1 MAITHILVYI
11 FRGVGFLV
19 HSLLGVVA
27 IKKHLINDTYY
38 FSLDSALLCS
48 IYLTNDPA
56 AILITYLVQSSVL
69 YYYYPY
75 YWYWLIFTEQKKLH
89 TLRLKNKH
97 SCSVPPYSPLSW
109 WCHQPQAPSP
119 DCAASCFVFHLR
131 LCPRESYLLVC
142 LFALLCLFAL
152 FLLLYTTT
160 LTLFLVNVA
169 GFLLCVYYI
178 APSISAVPTHT
189 HMSLNVL
196 EVYLKYATVRYLYRP
211 FLVSF
216 SSFRF
221 LRSLS
226 VSLSLSLSIP
236 LLCAGRCVPLAS
248 HV

>member
-1 MAITHILVYI
+1 MYILCLELLLSKSI
-11 FRGVGFLV
+11 WSMTRTIS
-19 HSLLGVVA
+19 HS
-27 IKKHLINDTYY
+27 T
-38 FSLDSALLCS
+38 LLCS
-48 IYLTNDPA
+48 ALSLSHKRSGGH
-56 AILITYLVQSSVL
+56 LITYLVQSSVL

-97 SCSVPPYSPLSW
+97 NCSVPPYSPLSW

-178 APSISAVPTHT
+178 APIISAVPTHT

-216 SSFRF
+216 SSF
-221 LRSLS
+221 
-226 VSLSLSLSIP
+226 P
-236 LLCAGRCVPLAS
+236 LCLPLDSSFMCLPVCAIS
-248 HV
+248 